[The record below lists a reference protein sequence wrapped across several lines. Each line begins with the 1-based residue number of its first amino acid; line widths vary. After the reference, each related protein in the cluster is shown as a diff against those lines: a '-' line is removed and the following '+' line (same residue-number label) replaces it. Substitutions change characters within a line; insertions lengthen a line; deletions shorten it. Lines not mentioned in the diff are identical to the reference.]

1 MEEVRVVRFNSTTL
15 TAPEPE
21 KSKNES
27 LFSDPD
33 FGLFYGLCFIISIMT
48 FIMDLSMHCWLA
60 YVYHTK
66 KELYFLLTV
75 AFIIIPS
82 IVSTGFSMRW
92 LVSSLFFLS
101 IRF

>member
-1 MEEVRVVRFNSTTL
+1 MSEVRVVRFNSTTL
-15 TAPEPE
+15 TLVPESE
-21 KSKNES
+21 KRKNES

-60 YVYHTK
+60 YVYHTRND
-66 KELYFLLTV
+66 LFYFLLT
-75 AFIIIPS
+75 ATFIIIPS

-92 LVSSLFFLS
+92 
-101 IRF
+101 